1 MELLTINKK
10 DANADDN
17 QGPSV
22 ESENMDERI
31 EARRLRIKKKNDLNQ
46 KKKLGIKSAIE
57 TEKKK
62 ELSKSRKQIQD
73 SRARLVKL
81 EKDGQELVTNIRV
94 AADTREH
101 IRRSEEEEDSRL
113 RKERLEQEA
122 KTAND
127 KFEEIVK
134 KWESAQTKDIPQ
146 ELHEMLM
153 DQKHL
158 CDSMIDDKN
167 KLINDFKIKIS
178 EKSDFYVKALKKYSE
193 DIDLMIE
200 RMKDQSSNMKRFY
213 LDEIITIED
222 AFIGERKELLDKH
235 RKEFDDKME
244 ERRKKEVAFLEERF
258 KRVEKNEN
266 ELHSLRVKDAE
277 EYNEMKVKLETDV
290 QILEQQLQQMK
301 ATYQLNQEKLA
312 YNYQVLQKRDEENAK
327 TKAQQKRKIT
337 KLQDTLTNLKKKF
350 SKQVKQF
357 NDENST
363 LSDDYKRVTDM
374 FNDLELKSKH
384 FLTVDLKKFQDI
396 WIMNEEQSKSI
407 AKNLL
412 SADKII
418 HEQQLGLE
426 WDCPDT
432 SFMSNI
438 GPIIN
443 AQQQK
448 TGKEFLN
455 ELFEPNEDDEQIIQ
469 THREIE
475 KNVNESMSRDSD
487 NSDLSGAL
495 QEADKSQIKF
505 PEETSQFAD
514 ENHDIILNLSKYTLR
529 KIVMLICDEAGFL
542 LEQKLVHL
550 LQPLEKNE
558 KSMVKLDSIF
568 KALGVETESDVKLL
582 AQYFVNHQKYKE
594 LIQNESYVAKP
605 KAEEDNMEE
614 DLESPEEIVPL
625 DAVELIHPN
634 EVITALKNF
643 VTINKKTDNK
653 KKLAKFSLSSLNDRN
668 DSTDAEYW
676 LRYENLIDDKK
687 NKLWDAMLSSLQK
700 YHTVLVRRSGLI
712 DENKALANQNIELRM
727 LLAQYMQSTVNQE
740 LEIPPTKI
748 LQMEYSK

>member
-1 MELLTINKK
+1 MTIKVRVLRVRIAMSELRPG
-10 DANADDN
+10 A
-17 QGPSV
+17 QGS
-22 ESENMDERI
+22 
-31 EARRLRIKKKNDLNQ
+31 KKKHEINQ

-73 SRARLVKL
+73 SRSRLVKL

-101 IRRSEEEEDSRL
+101 FRRTEEEEDARL

-122 KTAND
+122 KTANE

-134 KWESAQTKDIPQ
+134 KWETAQTKDIPQ

-153 DQKHL
+153 DQKQL
-158 CDSMIDDKN
+158 CDCMIDDKN
-167 KLINDFKIKIS
+167 KLINDFKQKIS

-200 RMKDQSSNMKRFY
+200 RMKDQSTNMKRFY
-213 LDEIITIED
+213 LDEIIAIED
-222 AFIGERKELLDKH
+222 AFVSERKGLLDRH
-235 RKEFDDKME
+235 RKEFDEKIE
-244 ERRKKEVAFLEERF
+244 EKRNKEVAFLDERF
-258 KRVEKNEN
+258 KRVERNEN

-337 KLQDTLTNLKKKF
+337 KLQDSLTNLKKKLA
-350 SKQVKQF
+350 KQVKQF
-357 NDENST
+357 GDENST

-384 FLTVDLKKFQDI
+384 FLSVDLKKFHDI
-396 WIMNEEQSKSI
+396 WKMNEEQSKSM

-412 SADKII
+412 DADRII
-418 HEQQLGLE
+418 FEQQLGLE
-426 WDCPDT
+426 WECPDME
-432 SFMSNI
+432 FMGNV
-438 GPIIN
+438 GPIDD
-443 AQQQK
+443 AQQMR
-448 TGKEFLN
+448 TGKEFIN
-455 ELFEPNEDDEQIIQ
+455 ELFEEGDEELLA
-469 THREIE
+469 TNREIE
-475 KNVNESMSRDSD
+475 QNIEQALSKDDTQSSNNVLTDRNESYNGNMAGETGVVSD
-487 NSDLSGAL
+487 V
-495 QEADKSQIKF
+495 KF
-505 PEETSQFAD
+505 PEETTQFQV

-550 LQPLEKNE
+550 LNPLEKNE

-568 KALGVETESDVKLL
+568 KALGVETENDVKLL
-582 AQYFVNHQKYKE
+582 AQYFINHRTYKD
-594 LIQNESYVAKP
+594 LVKN
-605 KAEEDNMEE
+605 KAFHVQRKNDDDDADSCEDN
-614 DLESPEEIVPL
+614 LEKIVPL
-625 DAVELIHPN
+625 DSVELVHPN
-634 EVITALKNF
+634 EVITALKTFATLNQKSDSH
-643 VTINKKTDNK
+643 KKM
-653 KKLAKFSLSSLNDRN
+653 AKFSLSSLNERN
-668 DSTDAEYW
+668 DSTDSEYW
-676 LRYENLIDDKK
+676 SRYENLIDDKK
-687 NKLWDAMLSSLQK
+687 NKLWDAVSYSLQK
-700 YHTVLVRRSGLI
+700 YHGVLIRRSQLI